1 MSVRSLLAP
10 AGGLVVLLLGLVH
23 CGEDDGDD
31 ATSTAGSDAGV
42 TADAETATVDCSGA
56 ANVPEKTVCLANA
69 YLATLSVDQKKTGAL
84 AFTDSAS
91 RTLWSNLPTN
101 GVARAGLKMGDL
113 SEASQAAALALMN
126 TVLSADGQAD
136 LAGIRAADEYL
147 ATLQGTGGGGGMGG
161 EPPDG
166 GMGGPPGDDGGTGG
180 PPGGDGGMGGGGGT
194 GLGYGSA
201 LYYVT
206 IFGTPS
212 TTGSWEV
219 MFGGHHMGFNVS
231 FVDGVGY
238 PVPNHEGAEPKAEFT
253 LNGTTYAPL
262 ADEGAA
268 MLAVFDALAA
278 ATTGPTLSDAWL
290 ADQAGAYSDVL
301 LGPVE
306 YGKGSTAAVKALYP
320 TGTKRGGATVSELPQ
335 ATQDLVSAAIA
346 KWVRQYDPTI
356 ADDLYAAYTSAEAY
370 ADTKVAWSA
379 ATEATKVDV
388 DIDKTYMRIDGPRV
402 WIEVSCQAG
411 VVVQGLTH
419 YHTIYRDKSFDYG
432 ASL

>member
-1 MSVRSLLAP
+1 MSFRSLIAP
-10 AGGLVVLLLGLVH
+10 AGGLAVLLLGLVH
-23 CGEDDGDD
+23 CGEDDGD
-31 ATSTAGSDAGV
+31 AASSSTD
-42 TADAETATVDCSGA
+42 ADASVAADAATTTVDCSGA
-56 ANVPEKTVCLANA
+56 TTTPEKTVCLANA
-69 YLATLSVDQKKTGAL
+69 YLATLSDDQKKTGQL

-101 GVARAGLKMGDL
+101 GVARAGLKLGDL
-113 SEASQAAALALMN
+113 SEASQTAAIALMGS
-126 TVLSADGQAD
+126 VLSADGQAD
-136 LAGIRAADEYL
+136 LAGIRAADDYL
-147 ATLQGTGGGGGMGG
+147 ASLQGSGGGGTG
-161 EPPDG
+161 D
-166 GMGGPPGDDGGTGG
+166 GPPDGGTGG
-180 PPGGDGGMGGGGGT
+180 PPGGDGGMGGPPGGDGGMMGGGGGT
-194 GLGYGSA
+194 GLGYGA
-201 LYYVT
+201 GLYYVT

-212 TTGSWEV
+212 TTGSWEI

-238 PVPNHEGAEPKAEFT
+238 PIPNHEGAEPKAEFT

-290 ADQAGAYSDVL
+290 ANQAGAYSDVL

-306 YGKGSTAAVKALYP
+306 YGKGSTAAVRALYP
-320 TGTKRGGATVSELPQ
+320 TGTKRGGALVSDLPQ
-335 ATQDLVSAAIA
+335 TTQDLVSAAIA

-370 ADTKVAWSA
+370 ADTRVAWSA
-379 ATEATKVDV
+379 ATEGTKVDV

-411 VVVQGLTH
+411 VIIQGLTH

>member
-1 MSVRSLLAP
+1 MFRSLLAP
-10 AGGLVVLLLGLVH
+10 AGGLAVLLLGLVH
-23 CGEDDGDD
+23 CGEDDGDAASSTTD
-31 ATSTAGSDAGV
+31 ADAGV
-42 TADAETATVDCSGA
+42 TADASTTVDCSGA
-56 ANVPEKTVCLANA
+56 ATTPEKTVCLAGA
-69 YLATLSVDQKKTGAL
+69 YLATLSDDQRKTGQL

-91 RTLWSNLPTN
+91 RTLWSNLPTTA
-101 GVARAGLKMGDL
+101 VARAGLEMGAL

-126 TVLSADGQAD
+126 AVLSADGQAD
-136 LAGIRAADEYL
+136 LAGIRAADDYL
-147 ATLQGTGGGGGMGG
+147 ASLQGSGGGMGG

-166 GMGGPPGDDGGTGG
+166 GLGGPPGGDGGMGG
-180 PPGGDGGMGGGGGT
+180 PPGGDGGMGGGAGT
-194 GLGYGSA
+194 GLGYGA
-201 LYYVT
+201 GLYYVT

-212 TTGSWEV
+212 TSGSWEV

-238 PVPNHEGAEPKAEFT
+238 PIPNHEGAEPKAEFT
-253 LNGTTYAPL
+253 LNGQTYAPL

-268 MLAVFDALAA
+268 MVAVFDALGA
-278 ATTGPTLSDAWL
+278 ATTGPTLEDAWL
-290 ADQAGAYSDVL
+290 SDQAGAYSDVL

-306 YGKGSTAAVKALYP
+306 YGKGSTTAVQALYP
-320 TGTKRGGATVSELPQ
+320 TGTKRGGALVSELPQ

-356 ADDLYAAYTSAEAY
+356 ADALYAAYTSAEAY
-370 ADTKVAWSA
+370 ADTRVAWSA
-379 ATEATKVDV
+379 ATEGTKVDV